1 MLKSL
6 TKRIRITKQ
15 GKVVRRPMGVN
26 HMKTRRSTKNNR
38 SKRLSL
44 GLNYPLKNMS
54 GR

>member
-6 TKRIRITKQ
+6 TKRKRITKQ
-15 GKVVRRPMGVN
+15 GKVARRPMGVN
-26 HMKTRRSTKNNR
+26 HMKPRRSTKNNR